1 MFGLDVTD
9 SPDRLD
15 VTPESDAMANAPAE
29 APVRTGPQIPGHP
42 GLRRITHI
50 CGLAV
55 PDSPDRDSM
64 VDAPAE
70 APDAMVDAPADR
82 LACFPG
88 AARKKPKKDA
98 DRELED

>member
-1 MFGLDVTD
+1 M
-9 SPDRLD
+9 D

-29 APVRTGPQIPGHP
+29 APEIPGHP
-42 GLRRITHI
+42 GLRRITHV
-50 CGLAV
+50 CGFKLAV

-70 APDAMVDAPADR
+70 APDAMVDAAPDL
-82 LACFPG
+82 LAFFHGP
-88 AARKKPKKDA
+88 ARKKSKKDA